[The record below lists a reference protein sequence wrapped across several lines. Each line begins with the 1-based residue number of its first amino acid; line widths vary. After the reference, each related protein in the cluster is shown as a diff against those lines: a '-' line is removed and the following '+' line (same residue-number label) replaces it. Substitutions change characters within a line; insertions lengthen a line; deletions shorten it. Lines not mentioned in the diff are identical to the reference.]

1 MSESSRVEPLQAT
14 ALRRLCTGYPSGGF
28 LYPVTLQRLALQ
40 LLAQA
45 GIDPNRKRG
54 DEYNANGIGEL
65 DDVTQVELETRIETL
80 APELEKVIQK
90 KAGKYEIPP
99 TLLIYLNIADHGRA
113 EKKIEEAIARLK
125 AKHAAS
131 FNGIHVIGK
140 SKLY

>member
-1 MSESSRVEPLQAT
+1 MA
-14 ALRRLCTGYPSGGF
+14 F

-54 DEYNANGIGEL
+54 DEYKANGIGEL

-113 EKKIEEAIARLK
+113 QKKIEEAIARLK
-125 AKHAAS
+125 AKHAALRTS
-131 FNGIHVIGK
+131 CRQADNRTQI
-140 SKLY
+140 